1 MDLNGKHV
9 LITRPREQASDME
22 EEISRRGGGA
32 FVIPMIRIVPAED
45 DGTFLRLVP
54 GKPPFD
60 AVVFSSANAVNIF
73 ADRCALAGVT
83 PEQISHREV
92 FAVGER
98 TRRECERRGIRVTE
112 TPGEF
117 SGRALGALLGARN
130 LRGKRFLFP
139 RGDIGRDE
147 ILDAVRGAGAEI
159 QPIVLYS
166 TEGPEPA
173 DAAQARA
180 RTLRRDFDIATFT
193 SPSAVRNFAGLFTE
207 PERRSL
213 AGRVMIA
220 VIGGTTEQA
229 AEEAGLRAQIRAD
242 VSTGRGLVEAVAG
255 YEASP
260 HTIRRNT
267 NRTPHT

>member
-1 MDLNGKHV
+1 MDLNGKHI
-9 LITRPREQASDME
+9 LITRPREQAAEME
-22 EEISRRGGGA
+22 EEISRRGGIA
-32 FVIPMIRIVPAED
+32 SVIPMIRIVPAED

-83 PEQISHREV
+83 PEQISRREV
-92 FAVGER
+92 FAVGDR
-98 TRRECERRGIRVTE
+98 TRRECERRGIHVTE
-112 TPGEF
+112 TPGEY

-147 ILDAVRGAGAEI
+147 ILEAVRGAGAETHA
-159 QPIVLYS
+159 IVLYR

-173 DAAQARA
+173 EAAEARA
-180 RTLRRDFDIATFT
+180 RTLRREFDIATFT
-193 SPSAVRNFAGLFTE
+193 SPSAVRHFAAIFSE

-220 VIGGTTEQA
+220 VIGGTTTQA
-229 AEEAGLRAQIRAD
+229 AEEVGLQTDIRAD
-242 VSTGRGLVEAVAG
+242 VSTGSGLVEAVAAHG
-255 YEASP
+255 ASP
-260 HTIRRNT
+260 QPIHRNT
-267 NRTPHT
+267 NRPTHT